1 MMTSTTTATP
11 TGPLAARAQAF
22 AEAGSG
28 IPPPGRRIIDAP
40 LRMFHALFGLAFAV
54 AYATGDSEAWRA
66 LHVTAGYTLAGL
78 LGLRIVYGLVG
89 PRPARLSARWR
100 RLAGLVPWLRALPRQ
115 WRSGAA
121 ALRQGEHLAMAVSV
135 LALLALALPVVAS
148 GWVVY
153 LDWAGEAVAELHE
166 ALASAMLATALTH
179 LALVLLG
186 SVLHR
191 RNQAL
196 PMLDGRL
203 PGTRGP
209 DLVTKDRRGLAALL
223 LLAVLAFGAW
233 QWQSYPHGLLPA
245 DGASAGTHEDRQ
257 GQGRDHGDDDD

>member
-1 MMTSTTTATP
+1 MTTTTP
-11 TGPLAARAQAF
+11 TAPLSPSAPTAAAAVASRT
-22 AEAGSG
+22 
-28 IPPPGRRIIDAP
+28 PPGRRIIDAP

-100 RLAGLVPWLRALPRQ
+100 RLAGLVPWLRALPQ
-115 WRSGAA
+115 QLRSGAA
-121 ALRQGEHLAMAVSV
+121 ALRQGEHMAMAVSV

-153 LDWAGEAVAELHE
+153 QDWAGEAVAELHE
-166 ALASAMLATALTH
+166 ALASAMLAAALAH

>member
-179 LALVLLG
+179 LALVG

>member
-1 MMTSTTTATP
+1 MTTTTTP
-11 TGPLAARAQAF
+11 TAPLSPRAPTAAATDASRT
-22 AEAGSG
+22 
-28 IPPPGRRIIDAP
+28 PPGRRIIDAP

-78 LGLRIVYGLVG
+78 LGLRIVYGLIG
-89 PRPARLSARWR
+89 PRPARISARWR
-100 RLAGLVPWLRALPRQ
+100 RLAGLVPWLRALPQQLRAGGTA
-115 WRSGAA
+115 W
-121 ALRQGEHLAMAVSV
+121 RQGEHLAMAVSV
-135 LALLALALPVVAS
+135 LALLALALPLVAS

-153 LDWAGEAVAELHE
+153 QDWAGEAVAELHE
-166 ALASAMLATALTH
+166 ALASAMLAAALTH

-196 PMLDGRL
+196 TMFNGRL

-233 QWQSYPHGLLPA
+233 QWQSYPQGLLPA
-245 DGASAGTHEDRQ
+245 DGGGAGSHGDRQ
-257 GQGRDHGDDDD
+257 AHGRDHDDD